1 MKISEIDIPEQLKT
15 ILERAGYEILYPPQT
30 EAIRAGALKGKNIVL
45 ASPTASGKTLVA
57 ELCVINNILKDKGKS
72 LYLTPLRALANEKYE
87 EFQKYMSLKKR
98 NGENIKIAIST
109 GDFDSADEWLVKYD
123 IIISTNEKVDS
134 LLRHKATWMNEIRT
148 IVADEIHLLTDQD
161 RGPTLEITLTKLMEL
176 NPEAQLLALSATVS
190 NADDIARWIDGVA
203 ITTDWRPVPLREG
216 VYYGGEILFKDGS
229 AKKIS
234 LKTGRPSLDIA
245 LEVVRE
251 GGQVLVFTET
261 RRASVEYGK
270 NAANALSKELS
281 DSQRTKLNTLAKKIM
296 SSGEK
301 TRLSELLAQQVK
313 GGVAFHHAGLTGAHR
328 KIVEDSFKSGM
339 IKILA
344 ATPTLASGVNTPA
357 RAVLITSYRRYDP
370 RYGRNPISVL
380 EYKQFSGR
388 AGRPKYDTFGE
399 AILIAK
405 TYEEQ
410 EHLMETYVCGEPE
423 KVWSKLSAENVLR
436 PHVLSTIATGFA
448 YTEEDLYQ
456 FFSKTFHAQQ
466 YELKSLKLKV
476 GRILKFLFEE
486 GMVEHIK
493 GRLSPTKFGRRIS
506 ELYIDPLSAVIIRDG
521 LKRRP
526 SKLTNLS
533 LLQLVSRTPDISPK
547 PYPRGREAGRLS
559 AYAEEHYDEL
569 IFKPMNSLYEM
580 LIYEQDY
587 EDFLSE
593 LKCAAVLQDWI
604 EEMSEDHILER
615 HMVEPGDLLRLT
627 QTAEWLL
634 YATYELARLFEHND
648 LLRKLAVLRARVRSG
663 VKEELV
669 PLVQIEGVGRV
680 RARILYNNGFHT
692 MADLRRASLSS
703 LTALPTI
710 GTAIAKKIKEHVSCA

>member
-1 MKISEIDIPEQLKT
+1 MKVSEIEIPEQLKA
-15 ILERAGYEILYPPQT
+15 ILERAGYENLYPPQI
-30 EAIRAGALKGKNIVL
+30 EAIRAGALKGKNILL

-57 ELCVINNILKDKGKS
+57 ELCIIHNILKDRGKS

-87 EFQKYMSLKKR
+87 EFQKYNSLKKS
-98 NGENIKIAIST
+98 NGENITVAIST
-109 GDFDSADEWLVKYD
+109 GDFDSADEWLGRYD
-123 IIISTNEKVDS
+123 IIVSTNEKVDS

-161 RGPTLEITLTKLMEL
+161 RGPTLEITLTRLMKL

-234 LKTGRPSLDIA
+234 LNTGRESLDIA
-245 LEVVRE
+245 LEVVHE

-261 RRASVEYGK
+261 RRASVEYGR

-281 DSQRTKLNTLAKKIM
+281 DSQRSRLNTIAKKIM
-296 SSGEK
+296 TSGEK
-301 TRLSELLAQQVK
+301 TRLSELLAQQVRW
-313 GGVAFHHAGLTGAHR
+313 GAAFHHAGLTGTHR

-370 RYGRNPISVL
+370 GCGRNPISVL
-380 EYKQFSGR
+380 EYKQLSGR
-388 AGRPKYDTFGE
+388 AGRPKYDMFGE

-405 TYEEQ
+405 TYEER
-410 EHLMETYVCGEPE
+410 EHLIERYVCGEPE
-423 KVWSKLSAENVLR
+423 KVWSKLSIENVLR
-436 PHVLSTIATGFA
+436 PHVLSTIASGFA
-448 YTEEDLYQ
+448 YTEGGLYE

-466 YELKSLKLKV
+466 YDLKSLKLKV

-486 GMVEHIK
+486 GMVEPIK
-493 GRLSPTKFGRRIS
+493 DVLSPTKFGRRIS

-521 LKRRP
+521 LHRRP
-526 SKLTNLS
+526 SKLTDLS
-533 LLQLVSRTPDISPK
+533 LLQLVSCTPDISPK
-547 PYPRGREAGRLS
+547 LYPRGREASRLS

-569 IFKPMNSLYEM
+569 IFKPTNSSHDM
-580 LIYEQDY
+580 LIYDRDY
-587 EDFLSE
+587 DDFLSE
-593 LKCAAVLQDWI
+593 LKCVAVLQDWI

-615 HMVEPGDLLRLT
+615 YRVEPGDLLRLT

-648 LLRKLAVLRARVRSG
+648 LLRKLTVLRARVRSG

-680 RARILYNNGFHT
+680 RARILYNNGFRT
-692 MADLRRASLSS
+692 MADIRRASLSS

-710 GTAIAKKIKEHVSCA
+710 GTAIAKKIKVHLG